1 MPFSQGRFFASK
13 NNNCLF
19 KFFNICFVDKRRRL
33 EFKRRMYI
41 ASQIAGVM
49 VYLTSVNC
57 IHRDLCAINVLM
69 GIRDRAKIANFAL
82 AKLIEVK

>member
-1 MPFSQGRFFASK
+1 
-13 NNNCLF
+13 
-19 KFFNICFVDKRRRL
+19 
-33 EFKRRMYI
+33 MYI
-41 ASQIAGVM
+41 ASQIANGM